1 MCARYYYYEKPDAG
15 DVFGSIMAT
24 LVIVGILLYLAI
36 CISFYILMVFCGIGV
51 LIGTVYALVV
61 YLKSF
66 FFVCRRVWYSSAG
79 GNRLLGILTKWLV
92 IIKDTSISAFCENFR
107 TAGKA
112 FSNAGMYR
120 FLSFRKWMWLI
131 VAPTVTVLGTLL
143 ILAVIFLHVLFFVF
157 LVQLALSI
165 LAAILVF
172 LLAIALVY
180 SVVATVVNYIRSI
193 QSRGSLIGA
202 WEFSRSSTFGE
213 IFPVY
218 SVQHFQTLFGRV
230 IDVFSNGWSQG
241 VTNFTSIGGYGYVS
255 FWRYFLLASPVGLL
269 ITAALFAVVYTPIA
283 LVLYLPMLL
292 VNTLWVCIAKIAF

>member
-66 FFVCRRVWYSSAG
+66 VFVCRRVWYSSAG

-120 FLSFRKWMWLI
+120 FLSFRKWNDRGNCNSDGGDDLTLFALRLYLSVFKRI
-131 VAPTVTVLGTLL
+131 ESARKLEVRNVTRYEGK
-143 ILAVIFLHVLFFVF
+143 
-157 LVQLALSI
+157 
-165 LAAILVF
+165 
-172 LLAIALVY
+172 
-180 SVVATVVNYIRSI
+180 IRSACAEHRNI
-193 QSRGSLIGA
+193 GDNLNKTDRPIHRNGGDKSLAERAPVRNGTKDNA
-202 WEFSRSSTFGE
+202 KEQWE
-213 IFPVY
+213 
-218 SVQHFQTLFGRV
+218 
-230 IDVFSNGWSQG
+230 
-241 VTNFTSIGGYGYVS
+241 
-255 FWRYFLLASPVGLL
+255 
-269 ITAALFAVVYTPIA
+269 
-283 LVLYLPMLL
+283 
-292 VNTLWVCIAKIAF
+292 